1 MSFGIKLYPPAI
13 AGAFSPRNGGVLTDS
28 DSAPVQTGIGTEWV
42 LLDVWD
48 IAQDGPGVTA
58 DIAAPAVLTTGD
70 LSYADSD
77 PDTITRASGSW
88 IDDGVRAGSQLVIV
102 GGTNAGTYTV
112 ASATALIATLV
123 ASDTLIAG
131 GPESVTSVTMQNKSM
146 LVSTAGKYSCGL
158 GMSCEGSTNTTFDV
172 AVRVNGLE
180 IDDKIGFQRK
190 IGTGGDVGSSARQGF
205 IDLEAGD
212 VVQAWIKADG
222 ASKEVTSIYA
232 HLTLQRS
239 S

>member
-1 MSFGIKLYPPAI
+1 MSFGIKLYPTAI

-131 GPESVTSVTMQNKSM
+131 GQS
-146 LVSTAGKYSCGL
+146 Y
-158 GMSCEGSTNTTFDV
+158 
-172 AVRVNGLE
+172 
-180 IDDKIGFQRK
+180 KIGDQEFTRADLRYLLQARKDAESSERATAKTIFQR
-190 IGTGGDVGSSARQGF
+190 VRFGSVR
-205 IDLEAGD
+205 
-212 VVQAWIKADG
+212 
-222 ASKEVTSIYA
+222 
-232 HLTLQRS
+232 
-239 S
+239 